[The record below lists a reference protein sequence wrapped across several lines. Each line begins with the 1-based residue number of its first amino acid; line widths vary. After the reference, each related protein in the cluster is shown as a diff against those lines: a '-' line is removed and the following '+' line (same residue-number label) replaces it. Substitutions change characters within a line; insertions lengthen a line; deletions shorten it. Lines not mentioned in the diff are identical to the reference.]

1 RPLTLSQAKNAL
13 ARDLGARNFDKLKS
27 TPKLSQAA
35 QLVESGYQFT
45 GSQFLPPNGKKP
57 ISFDKAL
64 ERERKLAAKAART
77 LTKELGF
84 KSEREREKVA
94 AYYEKGDRF
103 LDRFYMAYEANVG
116 ELDEVATAT
125 IQRLYYLSN

>member
-1 RPLTLSQAKNAL
+1 TAL
-13 ARDLGARNFDKLKS
+13 
-27 TPKLSQAA
+27 Q
-35 QLVESGYQFT
+35 
-45 GSQFLPPNGKKP
+45 
-57 ISFDKAL
+57 
-64 ERERKLAAKAART
+64 REGKLATKAART

-103 LDRFYMAYEANVG
+103 LDRFYMASEANVG

-125 IQRLYYLSN
+125 IQRLYYLSNRARTKRERETAWHERLIFVCVRTGNDTTRVVKHAHVK